1 MKKFIAMLM
10 TAAML
15 AASVFQTVSFAAF
28 SDVSEDHQYKNAIT
42 TLSTL
47 SVIAG
52 YEDGTFKPDGAIT
65 RAEFTKL

>member
-15 AASVFQTVSFAAF
+15 TASVFQTVSFAAF

-52 YEDGTFKPDGAIT
+52 YEDGT
-65 RAEFTKL
+65 